1 MIAVHVTPFFSRPIE
16 HLDASNGR
24 RQWQNE
30 NTLTESGR
38 LSFAPVFDQGSRK
51 SQRWFHQITISFKIC
66 ASIECSSNTVD
77 QWSLCGN
84 LINFFHFRQGID
96 AVPLRFWPAIWI
108 ALLAFQAVR
117 GHPLPSLCES
127 QGLIIFALACRKEC
141 LEFATL
147 LNVIETKNTKACRV
161 ELTFALPQFV
171 KLMYIIHHAFTAIK
185 KSHVDCSGLAVQ
197 GANFCRRGC
206 LNFCRSCHQGLHHIN
221 YLCYDMF
228 LWMLNPGTSWSALWI
243 ISNILFV
250 GLRWGVTCQL

>member
-1 MIAVHVTPFFSRPIE
+1 MHQMAGG
-16 HLDASNGR
+16 NGR
-24 RQWQNE
+24 MKIPWQNLVGCLLLQFLTKGVG
-30 NTLTESGR
+30 NLNAGFIKSQSLSRFVQALNARATLWINGVCVAIWSTFSTLDRE
-38 LSFAPVFDQGSRK
+38 LMQCPCVFDQQYGLHCWLSR
-51 SQRWFHQITISFKIC
+51 RFV
-66 ASIECSSNTVD
+66 ASSSKFP
-77 QWSLCGN
+77 WK
-84 LINFFHFRQGID
+84 
-96 AVPLRFWPAIWI
+96 P
-108 ALLAFQAVR
+108 
-117 GHPLPSLCES
+117 
-127 QGLIIFALACRKEC
+127 GLIIFAQACSEEC

-161 ELTFALPQFV
+161 ELTFALPPFV

-250 GLRWGVTCQL
+250 GLRWGVTCQLLFLVFFSSVVVVVVVV